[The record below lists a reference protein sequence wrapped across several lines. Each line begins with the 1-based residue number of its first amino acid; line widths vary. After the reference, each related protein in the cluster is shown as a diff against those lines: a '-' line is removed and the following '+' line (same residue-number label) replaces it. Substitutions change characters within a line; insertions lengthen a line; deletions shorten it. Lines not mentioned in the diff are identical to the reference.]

1 MATDSPISGHSHHP
15 LAALLSALVPGLGH
29 VIRRRPNQA
38 ATTFVITAAL
48 LGGAWGI
55 GHLAG
60 SGAAIFFLILLVLP
74 WWAFQSYDVFLPHA
88 SAQSGLA
95 RLGTTLKV
103 VWARAHDIRYL
114 GALFFLTA
122 FTDLYI
128 IIANPEYALTVFCT
142 KPAGLW
148 GGLAKAQSPI
158 LHTLIGYGFLRLRR
172 WSLLLYLAYAAF
184 GLLNATANYAC
195 FGYGRV
201 RTVFLL
207 TLIAFTAYVL
217 WRRQCFDASE
227 VGSPRL

>member
-1 MATDSPISGHSHHP
+1 MATDSPISAYAHHP
-15 LAALLSALVPGLGH
+15 LAALLSALLPGLGH
-29 VIRRRPNQA
+29 VIRGRPDQA

-48 LGGAWGI
+48 LGCAWDI
-55 GHLAG
+55 GHLTG
-60 SGAAIFFLILLVLP
+60 EGPAIFFLMLLVLP
-74 WWAFQSYDVFLPHA
+74 WWVFQSYDAFLPDTP
-88 SAQSGLA
+88 AQAGLA
-95 RLGTTLKV
+95 RFGTTLNV
-103 VWARAHDIRYL
+103 VWTRAHDVRYL

-142 KPAGLW
+142 KPAGLC
-148 GGLAKAQSPI
+148 GGLAKAQSPT
-158 LHTLIGYGFLRLRR
+158 LHTLIGYGFMRLRR

-184 GLLNATANYAC
+184 GFLNATANYAC

-207 TLIAFTAYVL
+207 TLAAFTAYVL
-217 WRRQCFDASE
+217 WRRPCFDAIE

>member
-1 MATDSPISGHSHHP
+1 MATSSPISDLSPHP
-15 LAALLSALVPGLGH
+15 MAALLSALLPGLGH
-29 VIRRRPNQA
+29 VIRRRTGQA
-38 ATTFVITAAL
+38 TATFAITVTL
-48 LGGAWGI
+48 LGCTWGI

-60 SGAAIFFLILLVLP
+60 TGAAIFFLMLLVLP
-74 WWAFQSYDVFLPHA
+74 WWAFQSYDAFLPHPP
-88 SAQSGLA
+88 AQAGLA

-122 FTDLYI
+122 FMDLYI
-128 IIANPEYALTVFCT
+128 IVSNPEYALTIFCT

-148 GGLAKAQSPI
+148 GGLAKAQSPT
-158 LHTLIGYGFLRLRR
+158 LHTLIGYGFMRLRR
-172 WSLLLYLAYAAF
+172 WSLLLYLVYAAF

-207 TLIAFTAYVL
+207 SLIAFTAYVL
-217 WRRQCFDASE
+217 WRRRCFDATEASR
-227 VGSPRL
+227 P